1 MATRPETAK
10 KILLYWMDA
19 SVALMS
25 FMLSMMVLASAR
37 EGRISAP
44 HAVAA
49 ELCVLAT
56 LAFLPL
62 ILRDAYDDRP
72 RPTAKL
78 VAGGLFAAGAVALV
92 PPSATTTGSWE
103 MVGCLWLSVLALYLP
118 LRATACVGAA
128 LVALTAFYVSAVSGQ
143 PWPYLLISLTL
154 SAVLLPAT
162 MRLWRWL
169 WWTIREAYDSREAK
183 ATLAVSNERLR
194 FARDLHDLLGHS
206 LSVLTL
212 KSELAAKL
220 ATIDAGKAA
229 AEMAD
234 VGRLAAES
242 LAEVQV
248 AVDGYRVL
256 DLDEELAGV
265 RAALEAA
272 GARCVIEART
282 DDLSPAAR
290 TLLAWAVREG
300 ATNVLKHSTATRCE
314 IVIDGG
320 VLEMRNDGVPAPA
333 TSGLG
338 AHRARPAARPGGAGC
353 AGWPSAWRPQVAR
366 SRRPATPAGEFLLR
380 AAVPDEG
387 SRWRRRPA
395 MAGELGGRRWPS
407 SGGEPARQGALAD
420 PLQHRHRQP
429 ARPARALR
437 AVRPV
442 AGGLSRGPRRQ
453 RRSSCSPSWSGWPP
467 ARSGSPCRGG
477 RRPTGILA
485 VASVITLLLA
495 ALALIWAIPVWL
507 GMLAPFVRRR
517 TILILPPGRSWS
529 STRTSRSPSGSRS
542 RSSSSRPFSPP
553 SSPAASWRTCG
564 CGAWPGT
571 PTRARRPGPGSRCR
585 RNACASP
592 AT

>member
-19 SVALMS
+19 TVALMG

-37 EGRISAP
+37 EGRIFVP

-49 ELCVLAT
+49 EVCVLAA
-56 LAFLPL
+56 LAVLPL
-62 ILRDAYDDRP
+62 VLRDAYDDRP

-92 PPSATTTGSWE
+92 PPSITTAGSWE
-103 MVGCLWLSVLALYLP
+103 MVGCLWLSALALYLP

-128 LVALTAFYVSAVSGQ
+128 LVALTTFYVSAVSDQ
-143 PWPYLLISLTL
+143 PWQYLLISLTV

-220 ATIDAGKAA
+220 ATIDTGKAA

-234 VGRLAAES
+234 VRRLAAES

-300 ATNVLKHSTATRCE
+300 ATNVLKHSTATRCA

-320 VLEMRNDGVPAPA
+320 VLEMRNDGVPGPA
-333 TSGLG
+333 TSW
-338 AHRARPAARPGGAGC
+338 ATGAGSGLRGLAERMGA
-353 AGWPSAWRPQVAR
+353 AGGSFTAAT
-366 SRRPATPAGEFLLR
+366 TPAGEFLLR
-380 AAVPDEG
+380 AAVP
-387 SRWRRRPA
+387 A
-395 MAGELGGRRWPS
+395 
-407 SGGEPARQGALAD
+407 
-420 PLQHRHRQP
+420 
-429 ARPARALR
+429 
-437 AVRPV
+437 
-442 AGGLSRGPRRQ
+442 
-453 RRSSCSPSWSGWPP
+453 
-467 ARSGSPCRGG
+467 
-477 RRPTGILA
+477 
-485 VASVITLLLA
+485 
-495 ALALIWAIPVWL
+495 
-507 GMLAPFVRRR
+507 
-517 TILILPPGRSWS
+517 
-529 STRTSRSPSGSRS
+529 
-542 RSSSSRPFSPP
+542 
-553 SSPAASWRTCG
+553 
-564 CGAWPGT
+564 
-571 PTRARRPGPGSRCR
+571 
-585 RNACASP
+585 
-592 AT
+592 

>member
-19 SVALMS
+19 TFAVMG
-25 FMLSMMVLASAR
+25 FMLSMLVLTSAG
-37 EGRISAP
+37 EGRISVA
-44 HAVAA
+44 HAVAIEVCA
-49 ELCVLAT
+49 LAA

-78 VAGGLFAAGAVALV
+78 VACGLFSASAVALA
-92 PPSATTTGSWE
+92 PSSGATGSWE
-103 MVGCLWLSVLALYLP
+103 MAGCFFLSALALYVP
-118 LRATACVGAA
+118 LWATVCVGAA
-128 LVALTAFYVSAVSGQ
+128 LVALTTFYVSAVGDQ
-143 PWPYLLISLTL
+143 PWLTLVLSLTV
-154 SAVLLPAT
+154 SAVLLPGT
-162 MRLWRWL
+162 MKLWRWL
-169 WWTIREAYDSREAK
+169 WWTLREAYDSREAK

-234 VGRLAAES
+234 VRRLAAES

-300 ATNVLKHSTATRCE
+300 GTNVLKHSTATRCA

-320 VLEMRNDGVPAPA
+320 VLEMRNDGVRGPA
-333 TSGLG
+333 TSGPDGSGLRG
-338 AHRARPAARPGGAGC
+338 LAERMSAAGGSFTTA
-353 AGWPSAWRPQVAR
+353 
-366 SRRPATPAGEFLLR
+366 ATPSGEFLLR
-380 AAVPDEG
+380 AAV
-387 SRWRRRPA
+387 SA
-395 MAGELGGRRWPS
+395 
-407 SGGEPARQGALAD
+407 
-420 PLQHRHRQP
+420 
-429 ARPARALR
+429 
-437 AVRPV
+437 
-442 AGGLSRGPRRQ
+442 
-453 RRSSCSPSWSGWPP
+453 
-467 ARSGSPCRGG
+467 
-477 RRPTGILA
+477 
-485 VASVITLLLA
+485 
-495 ALALIWAIPVWL
+495 
-507 GMLAPFVRRR
+507 
-517 TILILPPGRSWS
+517 
-529 STRTSRSPSGSRS
+529 
-542 RSSSSRPFSPP
+542 
-553 SSPAASWRTCG
+553 
-564 CGAWPGT
+564 
-571 PTRARRPGPGSRCR
+571 
-585 RNACASP
+585 
-592 AT
+592 